1 MMKAKIKKTGE
12 IVDVITYNHCST
24 IRSSQDFV
32 SYIDSKGV
40 EHDRESLNYYWDFE
54 SIEADVINNEHW
66 NDVRERAAIA
76 ALQGILSWGENAFS
90 YEGVIDEIAKAAVD
104 VADSLIKE
112 LKKKK
117 DEDKN
122 SK

>member
-1 MMKAKIKKTGE
+1 MKAKIRKTGE
-12 IVDVITYNHCST
+12 IVDVITYNQCST
-24 IRSSQDFV
+24 IRSSRDFV

-66 NDVRERAAIA
+66 NDVRERVAIA
-76 ALQGILSWGENAFS
+76 ALQGILSLGEDAFS
-90 YEGVIDEIAKAAVD
+90 YEGARDEIAKAAVD